1 MQMQMKDA
9 ISISIFSSLYTLLS
23 KLFLKMHIPYIYIYN
38 ISVCPSIYIS
48 IYPAIFIQLFHY
60 LSICLCIYQSIPLSI
75 FLFAWSMLKRTNQ
88 TTKYEVINFTV
99 CVGKKGA
106 LCSFVTNIFALLT
119 CNAWVMAQ
127 FTEDVKSGLL
137 KLEAASSDVFLLVY

>member
-1 MQMQMKDA
+1 MSVSL
-9 ISISIFSSLYTLLS
+9 SI
-23 KLFLKMHIPYIYIYN
+23 IYIY
-38 ISVCPSIYIS
+38 VY
-48 IYPAIFIQLFHY
+48 IYPAICLFILLFNY
-60 LSICLCIYQSIPLSI
+60 LSICLCIYLSIPLSI
-75 FLFAWSMLKRTNQ
+75 FLFAWSMLRRTNQ